1 MQTAR
6 DTICTSIKRQDT
18 KSSSSV
24 AGSDYLAIDSWAT
37 ESFTARMMSLS
48 MRAFWIHALV
58 ALSCAC
64 AFAPAVLAST
74 RYTVNAGSFATIRSG
89 PASYT
94 IGNGAHG
101 WTFDVVDTAH
111 NPW

>member
-6 DTICTSIKRQDT
+6 DTICTSIKRHDT

-24 AGSDYLAIDSWAT
+24 AGLQRFSGHRQLGDSV
-37 ESFTARMMSLS
+37 TARMMSLS

-58 ALSCAC
+58 ALSCAF

-74 RYTVNAGSFATIRSG
+74 RYTVNADSFATIRSG